1 LNAALQSLHKKKNFP
16 EVSLSF
22 GISHKKSSTT
32 FEEAY
37 RNADRALYTA
47 KKGGGNAC
55 MTFEEIK
62 TE

>member
-1 LNAALQSLHKKKNFP
+1 
-16 EVSLSF
+16 VSLSF
-22 GISHKKSSTT
+22 GISHKKSSMT

-37 RNADRALYTA
+37 RNADRALYAA

-55 MTFEEIK
+55 MTFEELK